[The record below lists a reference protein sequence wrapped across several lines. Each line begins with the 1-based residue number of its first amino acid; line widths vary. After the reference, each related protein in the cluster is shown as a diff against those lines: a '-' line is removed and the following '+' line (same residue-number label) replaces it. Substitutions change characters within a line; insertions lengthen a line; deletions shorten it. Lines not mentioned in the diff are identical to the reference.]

1 LEPRGGSFGSSI
13 LVLDPSLKSQLA
25 IPLSCAD
32 LVGANLVGTNL
43 VGAKRRFIFM
53 KRTAVFAWFDFLS
66 ILGQRAI
73 APQG

>member
-1 LEPRGGSFGSSI
+1 MQ
-13 LVLDPSLKSQLA
+13 SQLA

-32 LVGANLVGTNL
+32 LVGTNLVGANLVGANL

-53 KRTAVFAWFDFLS
+53 KRTAAFAWFDFLS